1 MKKRMRGAKGLLI
14 LFLVAVL
21 VVAGVL
27 ASHPGKSQAAAKGT
41 LYNVEILDTA
51 TPFDVSKPTVNNES
65 PFVTRQ
71 VLPGKGL
78 ASEILDPIVIPQE
91 GITFQM
97 LVGTKVLTE
106 TLKVGTTKTKVSYY
120 PVTILYKTYK
130 DPGGHY
136 AIAYGEET
144 LDGMI
149 KTKLLKDAIGKLY
162 FNGGGDVDVKNVQ
175 AEKKQ
180 TQIIGDGTTDPAG
193 SLIIPIMLFYR
204 QYDVVDKGVTI
215 AKEAKWTST
224 LTTGQNSTLIKG
236 SKSAFEGKV
245 LPDDDTSGMLPKPL
259 VGQPI
264 DLKAGT
270 GTLVATE
277 CSMNL
282 GVMMLGKTDYP
293 RSFIWKM
300 KITPAS

>member
-14 LFLVAVL
+14 LFLVAALVGGGVL
-21 VVAGVL
+21 VVFPKESNAATGV
-27 ASHPGKSQAAAKGT
+27 

-51 TPFDVSKPTVNNES
+51 TPFDQNNPTVNNES
-65 PFVTRQ
+65 PFVSYQITADKEMP
-71 VLPGKGL
+71 VPN
-78 ASEILDPIVIPQE
+78 IMPQE

-97 LVGTKVLTE
+97 LVETKAKTE
-106 TLKVGTTKTKVSYY
+106 TLKVGTTKTKASYY
-120 PVTILYKTYK
+120 PVTILAKTFK
-130 DPGGHY
+130 DPGSHY
-136 AIAYGEET
+136 NTPYGEET
-144 LDGMI
+144 MDMAI
-149 KTKLLKDAIGKLY
+149 TKTLAKNAIGKLY
-162 FNGGGDVDVKNVQ
+162 ISGGDVDVKNVQ
-175 AEKKQ
+175 AEKKP
-180 TQIIGDGTTDPAG
+180 TQKIGDGTTDPAG

-204 QYDVVDKGVTI
+204 QYDVVDKGITI

-224 LTTGQNSTLIKG
+224 LTTGQSSTLIKG